1 MVEPSY
7 AGKPGLPEKTVQ
19 TDKRRFFM
27 KKVVITGM
35 GVVTPIGNDID
46 TFWASI
52 KAGKS
57 GVGKVTRFDAST
69 MDSKV
74 AAEVKDF
81 DPGLYMEKK
90 EARKMALFTQFAV
103 AAAVQAWNDSGLE
116 NGHDGPDRIAVMMG
130 NGVGGIEI
138 FEQSHKKLLESG
150 PSRMLPMTVPM
161 MILNEAA
168 GNVAMRLGLKGPAI
182 TAATACASGSDAI
195 GMAMDMI
202 RAGRADV
209 VIAGGT
215 EGAISAFAMGGF
227 CMLKALSTAY
237 NDTPEK
243 ASRPFDKDRD
253 GFVIAEGAGIMILE
267 SEEHARKRGARVH
280 AELAG
285 YGASCDGYHL
295 TSPDPSGD
303 GGARAIK
310 LALADAGVKP
320 EDVAYYNAHGTST
333 QINDPTETLMVKT
346 AFGDHARKLRISSTK
361 SMTGHMVAAAGAV
374 EAIVC
379 TLAIKDGFFP
389 ATINLDEP
397 DPSCDLDYIPNVG
410 VPGTINVA
418 ASASLG
424 FGGHNACLVIRKY

>member
-1 MVEPSY
+1 
-7 AGKPGLPEKTVQ
+7 
-19 TDKRRFFM
+19 M

-35 GVVTPIGNDID
+35 GVVTPIGNDIN

-57 GVGKVTRFDAST
+57 GLGPVTRFDAST

-74 AAEVKDF
+74 AAEVKNF
-81 DPGLYMEKK
+81 EPTLYMEKK

-103 AAAVQAWNDSGLE
+103 AAAVQAWKDSGLE

-138 FEQSHKKLLESG
+138 FEESHKKLLESG

-161 MILNEAA
+161 MIMNEAA
-168 GNVAMRLGLKGPAI
+168 GNVAMRLGIKGPAI
-182 TAATACASGSDAI
+182 TTATACASGSDAI

-209 VIAGGT
+209 VVAGGT

-253 GFVIAEGAGIMILE
+253 GFVIGEGAGIMILE
-267 SEEHARKRGARVH
+267 SEEHAKKRGARIH

-285 YGASCDGYHL
+285 YGASCDAYHL

-303 GGARAIK
+303 GSARAIK
-310 LALADAGVKP
+310 LALDDAGVKP
-320 EDVAYYNAHGTST
+320 GDVAYYNAHGTST
-333 QINDPTETLMVKT
+333 QINDPTETMMVKH

-361 SMTGHMVAAAGAV
+361 SMTGHLVAAAGAV

-389 ATINLDEP
+389 PTINLDEP
-397 DPSCDLDYIPNVG
+397 DPACDLDYIPNVG
-410 VPGTINVA
+410 ASGTINVA

-424 FGGHNACLVIRKY
+424 FGGHNACIVIRKY

>member
-1 MVEPSY
+1 
-7 AGKPGLPEKTVQ
+7 
-19 TDKRRFFM
+19 
-27 KKVVITGM
+27 
-35 GVVTPIGNDID
+35 
-46 TFWASI
+46 
-52 KAGKS
+52 
-57 GVGKVTRFDAST
+57 
-69 MDSKV
+69 
-74 AAEVKDF
+74 
-81 DPGLYMEKK
+81 
-90 EARKMALFTQFAV
+90 MALFTQFAV
-103 AAAVQAWNDSGLE
+103 AAAVQAWKDSGLE
-116 NGHDGPDRIAVMMG
+116 NGHDGPDRIAVMLG

-138 FEQSHKKLLESG
+138 FEESHKKLLESG
-150 PSRMLPMTVPM
+150 PSRMLPMTVPL
-161 MILNEAA
+161 MIMNEAA

-267 SEEHARKRGARVH
+267 SEEHAKKRGARVH

-389 ATINLDEP
+389 PTINLDEP
-397 DPSCDLDYIPNVG
+397 DPACDLDYIPNVG
-410 VPGTINVA
+410 ASGTINVA

-424 FGGHNACLVIRKY
+424 FGGHNACLVVRKY

>member
-1 MVEPSY
+1 
-7 AGKPGLPEKTVQ
+7 
-19 TDKRRFFM
+19 M

-35 GVVTPIGNDID
+35 GVVSPIGNDIE
-46 TFWASI
+46 TFWAAI

-57 GVGKVTRFDAST
+57 GLGPVTRFDAST
-69 MDSKV
+69 MDSKI
-74 AAEVKDF
+74 AAEVKNF
-81 DPGLYMEKK
+81 EPTLYMEKK

-103 AAAVQAWNDSGLE
+103 AAAVQAWNDAGLE
-116 NGHDGPDRIAVMMG
+116 KGHDGPDRIAVMMG

-138 FEQSHKKLLESG
+138 FEESYKKLLESG

-253 GFVIAEGAGIMILE
+253 GFVIGEGAGIMILE
-267 SEEHARKRGARVH
+267 SEDHAKKRGARIH
-280 AELAG
+280 AEVAG

-374 EAIVC
+374 EAIIC

-397 DPSCDLDYIPNVG
+397 DPACDLDYTPNVG
-410 VPGTINVA
+410 VSGTIDVA

-424 FGGHNACLVIRKY
+424 FGGHNACLVVRKYE

>member
-1 MVEPSY
+1 
-7 AGKPGLPEKTVQ
+7 
-19 TDKRRFFM
+19 M

-35 GVVTPIGNDID
+35 GVVTPIGNDIN

-57 GVGKVTRFDAST
+57 GLGPVTRFDAST

-74 AAEVKDF
+74 AAEVKNF
-81 DPGLYMEKK
+81 EPTLYMEKK

-103 AAAVQAWNDSGLE
+103 AAAVQAWKDSGLE

-138 FEQSHKKLLESG
+138 FEESHKKLLESG

-161 MILNEAA
+161 MIMNEAA
-168 GNVAMRLGLKGPAI
+168 GNVAMRLGIKGPAI
-182 TAATACASGSDAI
+182 TTATACASGSDAI

-209 VIAGGT
+209 VVAGGT

-253 GFVIAEGAGIMILE
+253 GFVIGEGAGIMILE
-267 SEEHARKRGARVH
+267 SEEHAKKRGARIH

-285 YGASCDGYHL
+285 YGASCDAYHL

-310 LALADAGVKP
+310 LALDDAGVKP

-333 QINDPTETLMVKT
+333 QINDPTETMMVKH

-361 SMTGHMVAAAGAV
+361 SMTGHLVAAAGAV

-389 ATINLDEP
+389 PTINLDEP
-397 DPSCDLDYIPNVG
+397 DPACDLDYIPNVG
-410 VPGTINVA
+410 ASGTINVA

-424 FGGHNACLVIRKY
+424 FGGHNACIVIRKY

>member
-1 MVEPSY
+1 
-7 AGKPGLPEKTVQ
+7 
-19 TDKRRFFM
+19 M

-35 GVVTPIGNDID
+35 GVVSPIGNDID

-57 GVGKVTRFDAST
+57 GLGPVTRFDASD
-69 MDSKV
+69 MDSKI

-267 SEEHARKRGARVH
+267 SEEHAKKRGARIH

-320 EDVAYYNAHGTST
+320 EEVAYYNAHGTST

-397 DPSCDLDYIPNVG
+397 DPACDLDYIPNVG